1 LQLFRPHSLEK
12 KGLFSKLTG
21 GSKREKPEKDANLD
35 LQKNESE
42 KESKEDGEEKSKTK
56 MGLFKKKDKK

>member
-1 LQLFRPHSLEK
+1 M
-12 KGLFSKLTG
+12 TG